1 MMRAAR
7 TPHFDRGRS
16 GAHLRRGDATR
27 GRTAAAITRIF
38 GVLVSSRSMAALATV
53 TLLLCAIAPAA
64 QAQDPSSISTPGK
77 SISSFPKQ
85 KGGILGGPT
94 QKIDRSKPLYL
105 QGDEMIYDTKG
116 NKVRARGNVEIFYNN
131 YILKADE
138 VQYDQSAGTLTAMGN
153 VELREP
159 NGNIVR
165 AERLTLSED
174 FRDGFIQSLSAVT
187 KDDTRIVG
195 ERATRR
201 DGNITEFEK
210 GKFTPCKNDP
220 GLPPLWCISAAKIIH
235 DQANGTVTYQDAWFE
250 LYGQPVLYLPYFQ
263 HADPSVKRKSGFLMP
278 EFSSSSTLGFTSEI
292 PYFFALAPNYD
303 VTLHPMYTAK
313 QGILWQA
320 DWRHKVTFGDISGE
334 YFIKLAAID
343 QTDDV
348 TKRISSSLPDNW
360 RGSVQTRGDFSLSS
374 WWKFGWDVTV
384 ESDDS
389 FRRFYKLDSILQTDR
404 VNSVYLRGQSERN
417 YFAMTAYQF
426 GGLLLDD
433 TRQSD
438 SWVHPVIDWN
448 YIAGQPVLGGE
459 LGFNVNAISQSRGNG
474 DGSVATNILSGRRTE
489 IERASGD
496 VNWRRRLTD
505 QIGITYTPF
514 ANVRGDIYNVKDA
527 IDPVTGLRIQD
538 ESGARGVATAGMLV
552 AYPWVANSAN
562 ASHVVEPIGQII
574 GRTAKV
580 TQRNLPDE
588 DAKSLVFDD
597 TNLFDL
603 DKMSG
608 WDRLETGTR
617 ANVGMQYTFQN
628 NGGGTARILAGQSF
642 HLSGDNIYA
651 NPGNFSDTNPAVSQP
666 IYNPRSGLETGR
678 SDYVLGAYL
687 APSSMFRFIG
697 QARFDESDLS
707 LRRTDAFAEFNYG
720 PLLAQGIYTF
730 SGADPTQTIVKDQQE
745 LFGLLGLKLT
755 DRWSILGSMR
765 FDIDTHQRIQ
775 DALQLRYTD
784 DCFVLTAT
792 YSETF
797 ITNPSIDI
805 VPDRTLMLRFE
816 FKYLGDFR
824 YKTQSLDTLFATNQ
838 PAK

>member
-7 TPHFDRGRS
+7 TPHMVCGSPR
-16 GAHLRRGDATR
+16 AHLRRGNAVR
-27 GRTAAAITRIF
+27 SWAAAAIARLSSA
-38 GVLVSSRSMAALATV
+38 LVCAGF
-53 TLLLCAIAPAA
+53 LLTAFAPAA
-64 QAQDPSSISTPGK
+64 QAQDPSIASPTSAA
-77 SISSFPKQ
+77 SSFPKQ

-131 YILKADE
+131 YVLKADE

-159 NGNIVR
+159 NNNIIR

-210 GKFTPCKNDP
+210 GKFTPCKNEP
-220 GLPPLWCISAAKIIH
+220 GMPPLWCISAAKIIH
-235 DQANGTVTYQDAWFE
+235 DQANATVTHQDAWFE

-278 EFSSSSTLGFTSEI
+278 EISSSSTLGFTTEI

-320 DWRHKVTFGDISGE
+320 DWRHKVSFGDVNGE
-334 YFIKLAAID
+334 YFIKLAGID
-343 QTDDV
+343 QHDAV
-348 TKRISSSLPDNW
+348 TNRIGSSLPDNW
-360 RGSVQTRGDFSLSS
+360 RGSIQTRGDLSLSS

-389 FRRFYKLDSILQTDR
+389 FRRLYKLDNILQTDR

-417 YFAMTAYQF
+417 YFSMTAYQF

-448 YIAGQPVLGGE
+448 YIVGQPVLGGE
-459 LGFNVNAISQSRGNG
+459 LGFNVNAVSQSRGNG
-474 DGSVATNILSGRRTE
+474 DGPVATNVLTGRRTD

-514 ANVRGDIYNVKDA
+514 ANVRGDIYNIKDA
-527 IDPVTGLRIQD
+527 VDPTTGLRIQD
-538 ESGARGVATAGMLV
+538 ESGARGVASAGVLV
-552 AYPWVANSAN
+552 AYPWIASTPN

-574 GRTAKV
+574 GRTASV
-580 TQRNLPDE
+580 TQRRLPDE

-608 WDRLETGTR
+608 WDRIETGTR

-628 NGGGTARILAGQSF
+628 NAGGTARLLAGQSF
-642 HLSGDNIYA
+642 HLSGDNIYGD
-651 NPGNFSDTNPAVSQP
+651 PGKFSDPNPTIQQP
-666 IYNPRSGLETGR
+666 IYSPRSGLETAK

-687 APSSMFRFIG
+687 SPSSMFRMIG

-707 LRRTDAFAEFNYG
+707 LRRTDVFAEVNYG
-720 PLLAQGIYTF
+720 PFLAQGIYTF
-730 SGADPTQTIVKDQQE
+730 SGSDPTQTIVKDQQE
-745 LFGLLGLKLT
+745 IFGLLGLKLT
-755 DRWSILGSMR
+755 DRWSILGSIR
-765 FDIDTHQRIQ
+765 FDIDAHQRIQ

-792 YSETF
+792 YTESF
-797 ITNPSIDI
+797 ITNPSRDI
-805 VPDRTLMLRFE
+805 TEDRTIMLRFE

-824 YKTQSLDTLFATNQ
+824 YKTDSLDSVFATNQ

>member
-1 MMRAAR
+1 MRAAR
-7 TPHFDRGRS
+7 TPHFDSGRS
-16 GAHLRRGDATR
+16 RALFPRGNAIGRRMA
-27 GRTAAAITRIF
+27 
-38 GVLVSSRSMAALATV
+38 AALARLFAV
-53 TLLLCAIAPAA
+53 PASIIPAILGCVLLTGAFGSAA
-64 QAQDPSSISTPGK
+64 HAQDPSSLSMPGR
-77 SISSFPKQ
+77 SVSSFPKQ
-85 KGGILGGPT
+85 QGGILGGPT
-94 QKIDRSKPLYL
+94 QKIDRAKPLYL

-201 DGNITEFEK
+201 DGNVTEFEK

-220 GLPPLWCISAAKIIH
+220 GMPPLWCISAAKIIH
-235 DQANGTVTYQDAWFE
+235 DQANATVTYQDAWFE

-278 EFSSSSTLGFTSEI
+278 GFGSSTTLGFTSEI
-292 PYFFALAPNYD
+292 PYFFNLAPNYD

-320 DWRHKVTFGDISGE
+320 DWRHKATFGDISGE
-334 YFIKLAAID
+334 YFIKIAAID

-348 TKRISSSLPDNW
+348 TNRIASSLPDNW

-417 YFAMTAYQF
+417 YFSMTAYQF

-438 SWVHPVIDWN
+438 SWVHPVIDYN
-448 YIAGQPVLGGE
+448 YIAGQPILGGE
-459 LGFNVNAISQSRGNG
+459 LGFNINAVSQSRGNG
-474 DGSVATNILSGRRTE
+474 DGSLTTNVLTGRRTQ

-505 QIGITYTPF
+505 QVGITYTPF
-514 ANVRGDIYNVKDA
+514 ANVRGDLYSISDA
-527 IDPVTGLRIQD
+527 IDPTTGFRIQD
-538 ESGARGVATAGMLV
+538 ESGARGVASAGVLV
-552 AYPWVANSAN
+552 AYPWVANSPN
-562 ASHVVEPIGQII
+562 ASHIVEPIGQVI
-574 GRTAKV
+574 GRTARV
-580 TQRNLPDE
+580 TQRRLPDE

-608 WDRLETGTR
+608 WDRIETGTR
-617 ANVGMQYTFQN
+617 ANVGLQYTFQN

-642 HLSGDNIYA
+642 HLGGDNIYA
-651 NPGNFSDTNPAVSQP
+651 NPGNFSDTNGVAQP
-666 IYNPRSGLETGR
+666 IYNPRSGLETSK
-678 SDYVLGAYL
+678 SDYVVGAYL
-687 APSSMFRFIG
+687 APSQMFRFIG
-697 QARFDESDLS
+697 QARFDESDFS

-730 SGADPTQTIVKDQQE
+730 SGADPTQTVVKDQQE

-765 FDIDTHQRIQ
+765 FDIDSHQRIQ

-792 YSETF
+792 YTETF
-797 ITNPSIDI
+797 ITNPTIDI
-805 VPDRTLMLRFE
+805 VPDRTVMLRFE
-816 FKYLGDFR
+816 FKYLGEYR
-824 YKTQSLDTLFATNQ
+824 YQTQSLDTLFATNQ